1 MDVWIPLNG
10 GEGPDRKRPKA
21 GNSGWQ
27 MPSYKGD
34 PNPGD
39 GWWGLRLDDWI
50 VVDCDSLAGLDRWL
64 EHIDAP
70 DRTRSTWVRKT
81 PNGWHL
87 FYRRTLTNLRVVARV
102 PLMEHVD
109 LKLGKGHYVV
119 FHGDGY
125 YDLNGSGPVDA
136 IDFRAEWVPEQQQRD
151 IDDWSE
157 MPDGI
162 GDNAMAGFA
171 GTFRRWG
178 MDEHT
183 ILQCLID
190 INAQT
195 MTEKPMP
202 SSSLKRIARS
212 ISKKDPEAPHTVMC
226 PKCAAEVEIR

>member
-10 GEGPDRKRPKA
+10 GSGPDRKRPKSSE
-21 GNSGWQ
+21 SGWQ
-27 MPSYKGD
+27 MPSYEGIKFLQPRD
-34 PNPGD
+34 
-39 GWWGLRLDDWI
+39 WYGLRLDEWI
-50 VVDCDSLAGLDRWL
+50 VVDCDSDEAVADWIALVGAEAAD
-64 EHIDAP
+64 
-70 DRTRSTWVRKT
+70 TFVRKT
-81 PNGWHL
+81 PKGTHF
-87 FYRRTLTNLRVVARV
+87 FYRRTLKNLRVQARV
-102 PLMEHVD
+102 PFLEKTD
-109 LKLGKGHYVV
+109 LKLGTGHYVV
-119 FHGDGY
+119 FYGDGY
-125 YDLNGSGPVDA
+125 YDLKGTPGTALEFDPSWLP
-136 IDFRAEWVPEQQQRD
+136 AEAERPA

-157 MPDGI
+157 MPEGI
-162 GDNAMAGFA
+162 GDNAMAAFA